1 MAIKANSIFTFN
13 ASSRKVEKE
22 AYKKIF
28 FIHPHRYLTQI
39 KGEENM
45 KTIRSIFFTLMAIIV
60 TVSMVGCQAK
70 PAAGPVTIHI
80 LTMDQAGLK
89 PAEIDQIV
97 KDFEAQN
104 PDIKVN
110 MEYVGYDY
118 VHDKIVTG
126 MAANPPAYD
135 AAMIDVI
142 WPDEF
147 IKAGYLLDVTS
158 RVTPE
163 MKSGIFPAAW
173 NGVTR
178 NGKVYGMPWLMD
190 VKYFM
195 YNKDMLQKAG
205 FNAPPKTWEELVDQA
220 KSIKEKGL
228 AENPIIWSWNQ
239 KEGVTCDF
247 AVLLFGN
254 GGSFVDASGKPAFNN
269 DKGVETLTWMK
280 QTIDDGISNPSSVA
294 SDENAV
300 EANFLAGKSAF
311 AVNWLFQYADS
322 NDATKSQIVGQAAFA
337 PMPVFA
343 SAAAAGVKGSSVD
356 GSSSFAIMAT
366 TPYPDQTWKFLTYL
380 SSNEVQMKYSAE
392 MLPIWQSDF
401 TGDAMTKLE
410 AASPT
415 NPVTVPAFVAQF
427 PFANE
432 RPTVPYYNEASAA
445 LQLAIQEALTGVSSP
460 KDALDKAAAKW
471 VELAGK

>member
-1 MAIKANSIFTFN
+1 MRTL
-13 ASSRKVEKE
+13 
-22 AYKKIF
+22 YKIGLPILALVF
-28 FIHPHRYLTQI
+28 L
-39 KGEENM
+39 
-45 KTIRSIFFTLMAIIV
+45 
-60 TVSMVGCQAK
+60 VGMLGCAPGQ
-70 PAAGPVTIHI
+70 AAGPVTIHV

-89 PAEIDQIV
+89 PAEIDQIARE
-97 KDFEAQN
+97 FEAQN
-104 PDIKVN
+104 PNIKVN

-126 MAANPPAYD
+126 MAAKPPAYD

-163 MKSGIFPAAW
+163 MKSGMFPASW

-205 FNAPPKTWEELVDQA
+205 IAAPPTTWEELVDQA
-220 KSIKEKGL
+220 KIIKQKGV
-228 AENPIIWSWNQ
+228 AEFPVIWSWNQ
-239 KEGVTCDF
+239 KEGVVCDF
-247 AVLLFGN
+247 TVLLFGN
-254 GGSFVDASGKPAFNN
+254 GGAFLDASGKPVFNN
-269 DKGVETLTWMK
+269 DKGVQILTWMK
-280 QTIDDGISNPSSVA
+280 QTIDDGLTNPASVT

-300 EANFLAGKSAF
+300 EADFLAGKSAF
-311 AVNWLFQYADS
+311 AVNWLFQYSDS
-322 NDATKSQIVGQAAFA
+322 NDESKSQIVGQAAFA

-343 SAAAAGVKGSSVD
+343 AGQQAGIKGSSVD

-366 TPYPDQTWKFLTYL
+366 TPYADQTWKFLSYL
-380 SSNEVQMKYSAE
+380 SSNDVQTKYSAE
-392 MLPIWQSDF
+392 MLPVWQADF
-401 TGDAMTKLE
+401 QGDALAKLE
-410 AASPT
+410 AATPN
-415 NPVTVPAFVAQF
+415 NPVTVPAFLAQF

-432 RPTVPYYNEASAA
+432 RPTVAYYNEASAA
-445 LQLAIQEALTGVSSP
+445 LQLAIQEALTGVKTP
-460 KDALDKAAAKW
+460 QAALDEAAAKW
-471 VELAGK
+471 VQLAAQ